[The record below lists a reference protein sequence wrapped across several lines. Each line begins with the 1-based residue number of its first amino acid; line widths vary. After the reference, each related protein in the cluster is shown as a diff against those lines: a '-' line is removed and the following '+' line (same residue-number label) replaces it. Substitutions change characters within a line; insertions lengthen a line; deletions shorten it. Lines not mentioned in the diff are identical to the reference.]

1 MDLGL
6 PRSILLTLLIGCLLA
21 GFVLAAITQTNDK
34 DRKKKFGTSLKTLK
48 WDPAKRRTADRDP
61 SPDTRNASKNVADPD
76 APVKLET
83 LLVTFDLTVID
94 RTNGQAITGLKQED
108 FELIDEGRA
117 QNISLFSRGSNSTA
131 PRSIVLLMD
140 YSTSMNAYFDASIK
154 AAKKL
159 FDQLEPND
167 KIAVVTDDVE
177 LLSPPSTNKKH
188 AMQALDE
195 LKGRFRDHNRGK
207 SRQFSALFSVLRE
220 MINSREEQTIIIFQ
234 TDGDEV
240 AKLRDSKAPE
250 LYGPP
255 AEFGFIDIE
264 IAAEK
269 TGVTI
274 YGVIPGERIVGLA
287 YPEVHKIAQRT
298 MNMARS
304 VDAKTIPTEDAWIQ
318 LILPGQASIE
328 HMTQL
333 TGGKTWYLKEPKQ
346 ADDIYAEILSDMNRR
361 YFIGYYPDGV
371 EGDGKR
377 RQVGVRVRNHPE
389 YEVRGRLAFYAPDR
403 RQIREYQK

>member
-1 MDLGL
+1 MWLNL
-6 PRSILLTLLIGCLLA
+6 RSIFMTLVVGC
-21 GFVLAAITQTNDK
+21 FLAAITVESRPGSDDK
-34 DRKKKFGTSLKTLK
+34 DRKKKLGTSLKTLK
-48 WDPAKRRTADRDP
+48 WDPAKRRTVDRDP
-61 SPDTRNASKNVADPD
+61 KPDTRNASKKNAAPD
-76 APVKLET
+76 EPVKLET

-94 RTNGQAITGLKQED
+94 RTNGQAITGLQKDD
-108 FELIDEGRA
+108 FELIEEGRQ
-117 QNISLFSRGSNSTA
+117 QNISLFSRGSDSTA

-167 KIAVVTDDVE
+167 KIAIVTDDVE
-177 LLSPPSTNKKH
+177 LLSPPSADKKL
-188 AMQALDE
+188 AMQALDA
-195 LKGRFRDHNRGK
+195 LKVRFRDHNRGK
-207 SRQFSALFSVLRE
+207 SRQFSALFAVLRE
-220 MINSREEQTIIIFQ
+220 MIESREEQTIIIFQ

-240 AKLRDSKAPE
+240 AKLRDSKAPD

-255 AEFGFIDIE
+255 PEFGFIDVE
-264 IAAEK
+264 TAAEK

-274 YGVIPGERIVGLA
+274 YGVIPGERIVELA

-304 VDAKTIPTEDAWIQ
+304 VDDKTIPTEDAWIQ

-361 YFIGYYPDGV
+361 YFIGYYPDVV
-371 EGDGKR
+371 ESDGKR
-377 RQVGVRVRNHPE
+377 RQVDVRVRNHPE
-389 YEVRGRLAFYAPDR
+389 YEVRGRLAYYAPDR
-403 RQIREYQK
+403 RQVTGQQK